1 MWRPLEVPCV
11 AAKVPKKGPWNRP
24 GSRPRM
30 WARKRRFS
38 SRNKEEQTKLR
49 ELKSMLPGKG
59 CWLRVKLRNLAT
71 SKLFLVSGLT
81 VTLFHSYLN
90 IWISCPLYHL

>member
-1 MWRPLEVPCV
+1 MEKMWSPLEEPCRDT
-11 AAKVPKKGPWNRP
+11 KVPKKGPWNRP

-38 SRNKEEQTKLR
+38 SRNKEEQTKLGG
-49 ELKSMLPGKG
+49 LKPMPPGKG
-59 CWLRVKLRNLAT
+59 RQARVELRNLVT

-81 VTLFHSYLN
+81 VTLFQAV
-90 IWISCPLYHL
+90 